1 MFDSVHS
8 LIHPG
13 TGATTRMI
21 SCRFVWSRLAVDVK
35 EWCRECSAC
44 QRAKVTCQPNTPVEK
59 MEIPKQRFSHVH
71 VDLVG
76 PLPTSRAGHRYLLTA
91 IDRSTRWFE
100 AIPLGEVTAEAV
112 LDLSSL
118 GG

>member
-59 MEIPKQRFSHVH
+59 MEIPKQRFSLCMWTWWDPCPRHV
-71 VDLVG
+71 LCMATG
-76 PLPTSRAGHRYLLTA
+76 TCLQLLTGA
-91 IDRSTRWFE
+91 PGDSRPSH
-100 AIPLGEVTAEAV
+100 
-112 LDLSSL
+112 
-118 GG
+118 